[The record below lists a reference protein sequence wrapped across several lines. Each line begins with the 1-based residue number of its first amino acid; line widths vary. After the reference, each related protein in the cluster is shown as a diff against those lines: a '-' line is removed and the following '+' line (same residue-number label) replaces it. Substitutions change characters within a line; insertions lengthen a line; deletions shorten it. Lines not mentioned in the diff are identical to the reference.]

1 MKKVIAGLG
10 GVDYE
15 KVSHIITDEF
25 EYIDNP
31 DESQLSRVDGAL
43 VRANY
48 KIDAEALGKL
58 SNVQVLARTGVGYDL
73 VDVQKCSDREIAV
86 AITPGSNS
94 VAVAEGTFAHLLS
107 IIKQIGPYSQ
117 MVAEDQW
124 SERNS
129 LLVDDLEQN
138 TLGIL
143 GYGRIGKKVAEIAKA
158 FSMRVYAYDPY
169 AEIPAEI
176 KLESVE
182 EIFSKC
188 KYISLHLPLNEQ
200 TRNIIDA
207 EAISQMPAGAVVINC
222 GRGGL
227 VDLDAASVALQSGHL
242 AGVGLDVF
250 EPEPP
255 KHHPIFDHPNVTLT
269 PHMMGLSVRA
279 MQQTF
284 EMAAEEVVRVLRG
297 QRAVNCVNPEIYN

>member
-10 GVDYE
+10 GVDY
-15 KVSHIITDEF
+15 KKISHIITDEF

-31 DESQLSRVDGAL
+31 EPDQLRRVDGAL

-48 KIDAEALGKL
+48 KIDAQALEEL
-58 SNVQVLARTGVGYDL
+58 SHLKVLARTGVGFDL
-73 VDVQKCSDREIAV
+73 VDVDECTQREIPV
-86 AITPGSNS
+86 VITPGSNS

-107 IIKQIGPYSQ
+107 IIKRVRSYSE
-117 MVAEDQW
+117 MVAHGKW
-124 SERNS
+124 AERNS
-129 LLVDDLEQN
+129 LVVEDLEQN

-158 FSMRVYAYDPY
+158 FSMNVHAYDPY
-169 AEIPAEI
+169 AEIPGDM
-176 KLESVE
+176 KLDSVE
-182 EIFSKC
+182 EIFRNC
-188 KYISLHLPLNEQ
+188 RYVSLHLPLNEQ

-207 EAISQMPAGAVVINC
+207 EAISQMPSGAVIINC

-227 VDLDAASVALQSGHL
+227 VDLDAGLAALNSGHL
-242 AGVGLDVF
+242 AGIGLDVF
-250 EPEPP
+250 DEEPP
-255 KHHPIFDHPNVTLT
+255 EHHPIFDQPNVTLT

-284 EMAAEEVVRVLRG
+284 EMAAEEVVRVLKG
-297 QRAVNCVNPEIYN
+297 EQAVNCVNPEIYN